1 MEDAKLFPIRT
12 ALMWEQSSPLGLPG
26 KSFQG
31 DNFYTAPN
39 LGPEAM
45 ITYYYNSDYESLKS
59 QRQKKE
65 QELIKAGSDTPYPN
79 YEELKAEVNENEEE
93 LVFTIRDN
101 RGTVVKK
108 EFKPVKKG
116 LQRFHWDLR
125 YTLQDPIDLSTPSF
139 YNPFGGRDEGT
150 LVAPGTYSI
159 EMALLK
165 EGQLKT
171 LTGPVNFE
179 VKALKNVEMPAENR
193 AEKVAFQ
200 KALAKLQAKL
210 GIAEKLLSESRMK
223 LTYIK
228 AAIKR
233 SEQPLGPLISEVMTI
248 EKQLD
253 EVQIAMYGD
262 PVKNRLDLDQPPSPA
277 DRLGTIGYEQKYS
290 TATPTQTHR
299 DSYAIAEKQVMEI
312 KAKMERIFNE
322 NLKALEQQLINSG
335 APYTPGRGYEN
346 KN

>member
-1 MEDAKLFPIRT
+1 
-12 ALMWEQSSPLGLPG
+12 
-26 KSFQG
+26 
-31 DNFYTAPN
+31 
-39 LGPEAM
+39 
-45 ITYYYNSDYESLKS
+45 
-59 QRQKKE
+59 
-65 QELIKAGSDTPYPN
+65 
-79 YEELKAEVNENEEE
+79 
-93 LVFTIRDN
+93 
-101 RGTVVKK
+101 VVKK